1 MPIVFPDLLRPYY
14 VSDNRQDPRASWQQ
28 LVAGTLGQ
36 KIKVVE
42 FISDLSRL
50 IKHLMFLRSYSES
63 SCPSSTN
70 PTEKLN
76 ATAWLG
82 GWQIPNRNS
91 SSNTQQTPN
100 NTPNFTSG
108 FLFPDRNRVRRSSSK
123 DIEEAMASGL
133 GKVSAG
139 FAIISICYK
148 FRFAR
153 LICICLQY
161 KAVSA
166 SEHKLVITTYVA
178 KRTRTSNAS
187 VNIFYI

>member
-1 MPIVFPDLLRPYY
+1 MEVAAALLDASRKLSLGNTSNSN
-14 VSDNRQDPRASWQQ
+14 VSN
-28 LVAGTLGQ
+28 
-36 KIKVVE
+36 
-42 FISDLSRL
+42 ISDSSWDSSMNETTDKTRELPGSSLWLGHWAKRS
-50 IKHLMFLRSYSES
+50 RSYSES

-133 GKVSAG
+133 GKADMYMPP
-139 FAIISICYK
+139 I
-148 FRFAR
+148 
-153 LICICLQY
+153 
-161 KAVSA
+161 
-166 SEHKLVITTYVA
+166 
-178 KRTRTSNAS
+178 
-187 VNIFYI
+187 